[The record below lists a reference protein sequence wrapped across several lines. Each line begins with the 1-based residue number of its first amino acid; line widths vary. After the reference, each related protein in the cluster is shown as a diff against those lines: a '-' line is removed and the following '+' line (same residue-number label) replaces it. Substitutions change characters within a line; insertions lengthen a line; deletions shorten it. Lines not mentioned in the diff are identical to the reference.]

1 MFDPASRYAAALAPD
16 ALTTLATSLGALVK
30 AIDECERTRT
40 DIEHDPAVLLIAR
53 HLGQVA
59 STNRPEHAPLRRACI
74 EAAATAART
83 PLLEVLARRGVG
95 YDAEAKAAFHAEA
108 RKAMKRLAASLDL
121 ARGDH
126 EVRICAGGIAVSG
139 EIILHSDDV
148 YVQLSLGCMGPGR
161 EVMFRRVSGRHDYT
175 GGTNHWASLAEL
187 LDHQRFAERV
197 RRELGLA
204 PASVALGLLPTMA

>member
-1 MFDPASRYAAALAPD
+1 MFNPASRYAAALAPD
-16 ALTTLATSLGALVK
+16 AFTTLATSLGALVK

-74 EAAATAART
+74 EAAAAAART

-95 YDAEAKAAFHAEA
+95 YDAEAKAAFHSEG

-126 EVRICAGGIAVSG
+126 EVRVCAGGIAVSG
-139 EIILHSDDV
+139 EIILHSDNI
-148 YVQLSLGCMGPGR
+148 YIQLSLGCMGPGR
-161 EVMFRRVSGRHDYT
+161 EVMFRRVSGRRDYT
-175 GGTNHWASLAEL
+175 GGPNHWASLAEF
-187 LDHQRFAERV
+187 LDHERFAARV
-197 RRELGLA
+197 FRELDLS
-204 PASVALGLLPTMA
+204 PAKQPSAQLRIPA